1 MKIWEMNISYNIF
14 DNNYQTNKEMKKK
27 SNSSCILIPMILM
40 TIMLLLGFLYYM
52 LFYSNFSKF
61 SGSSQFSNFAAS
73 LMGNRSVCMDKSN
86 MRVLLVGIDYRAGD
100 YLYGLADVIRFA
112 EVDFE
117 NSSIN
122 MIAIPRD
129 LIVEIPQDRFKVPG
143 PYKVNQAYFFG
154 TPGMENYF
162 GEGNGA
168 DSLNEVLEYN
178 FGISA
183 DYYMV
188 VNFQAFVSLIDA
200 LGGVDVELP
209 EPVYGGKQGDFPQG
223 LQSLSGERALALARI
238 RENYSDEFRV
248 RNQSLIIHGIFDK
261 LLQPATLIKSPV
273 LIAQFQN
280 SILTN
285 FPADQIGN
293 FAFCFQNFDRD
304 KLTTHQVP
312 SEYLRLEN
320 LYLTSLNEWSYG
332 YRWDGR
338 FIEWINLSLTS
349 SKE

>member
-1 MKIWEMNISYNIF
+1 MEK
-14 DNNYQTNKEMKKK
+14 KPKK
-27 SNSSCILIPMILM
+27 SRIIIPIILGSIV
-40 TIMLLLGFLYYM
+40 LLLLFLYYM

-61 SGSSQFSNFAAS
+61 SGGSKLSNFAAS
-73 LMGNRSVCMDKSN
+73 LFGERSVCSDQSS

-117 NSSIN
+117 KRSIN

-129 LIVEIPQDRFKVPG
+129 LIVEIPADRFKVPG

-154 TPGMENYF
+154 TPGMENYY

-168 DSLNEVLEYN
+168 DSLNEVLDYN
-178 FGISA
+178 FGLSA

-188 VNFQAFVSLIDA
+188 VNFQAFVSMVDA
-200 LGGVDVELP
+200 LGGIDVNLP
-209 EPVYGGKQGDFPQG
+209 EPVYGGSQGDFQQG
-223 LQSLSGERALALARI
+223 EQTLSGERALALSRI

-261 LLQPATLIKSPV
+261 LLQPTTLIKAPV
-273 LIAQFQN
+273 LIAQYQN
-280 SILTN
+280 SVITN
-285 FPADQIGN
+285 FPLDQVGN
-293 FAFCFQNFDRD
+293 LALCFQNFDREN
-304 KLTTHQVP
+304 LTTHQIP
-312 SEYLRLEN
+312 SDYLRLEN
-320 LYLTSLNEWSYG
+320 LYLTSLNEFTYG

-338 FIEWINLSLTS
+338 LFEWMNDALTS
-349 SKE
+349 P